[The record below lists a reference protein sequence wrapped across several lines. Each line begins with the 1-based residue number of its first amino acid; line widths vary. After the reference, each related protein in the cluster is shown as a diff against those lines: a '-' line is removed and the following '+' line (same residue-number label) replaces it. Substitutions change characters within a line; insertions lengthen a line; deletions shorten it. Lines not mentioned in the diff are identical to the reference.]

1 MNQKSLI
8 HFIKEKPLKPIIL
21 LSLLIALLVVP
32 FVIPYN
38 KELVEVSRLFMDDS
52 GKIVRVVIIL
62 FGSIGMLVNAI
73 KIMLA
78 KENEVRKSAL
88 NIFSIYM
95 ICLLVV
101 IYIPSIIVYYR

>member
-8 HFIKEKPLKPIIL
+8 HVIKEKPLKPIIM
-21 LSLLIALLVVP
+21 LSFLITLLVVP
-32 FVIPYN
+32 FVIPYT
-38 KELVEVSRLFMDDS
+38 KELVEASKSFMDDS
-52 GKIVRVVIIL
+52 GKIIRVVLIL
-62 FGSIGMLVNAI
+62 FGSVGILFNAV

-101 IYIPSIIVYYR
+101 IYIPSIIVYFR